1 MATSIDRYY
10 TENFKILT
18 DYNEQNNAPLLNE
31 NIRESI
37 HKVTEEESILDTNNV
52 TADTF
57 SHTPNT
63 QIENENTIFTSKK
76 LDKSDELVDILN
88 YLTINEAKYYESDTA
103 IASDSQGDPTHDP
116 ETVTHNSNRNEKVT
130 HTSNRSFGHKLLSD
144 RTIPVVVTKIDP
156 SIDQRIA
163 TIFVVPQTLL
173 MPVTKEVVMD
183 AACRGAWVN
192 RTPWLVIRNGIN
204 GSTPGNILNSVSV
217 KHAPSPVLIGI
228 VSTLPPCGL
237 SGSLQIANKRQS
249 MSPDLGIN
257 TQKLDAVVDR
267 NFPNDL
273 DYASIFRKVISHKL
287 SDGSSDEIY
296 SRYRVNFAGDVVQTQ
311 TPQFMYLGLLAI
323 NTLDESSVLDTPT
336 NSI

>member
-116 ETVTHNSNRNEKVT
+116 ETVTC
-130 HTSNRSFGHKLLSD
+130 TSN
-144 RTIPVVVTKIDP
+144 
-156 SIDQRIA
+156 
-163 TIFVVPQTLL
+163 
-173 MPVTKEVVMD
+173 
-183 AACRGAWVN
+183 
-192 RTPWLVIRNGIN
+192 
-204 GSTPGNILNSVSV
+204 V
-217 KHAPSPVLIGI
+217 K
-228 VSTLPPCGL
+228 
-237 SGSLQIANKRQS
+237 
-249 MSPDLGIN
+249 
-257 TQKLDAVVDR
+257 
-267 NFPNDL
+267 
-273 DYASIFRKVISHKL
+273 
-287 SDGSSDEIY
+287 
-296 SRYRVNFAGDVVQTQ
+296 
-311 TPQFMYLGLLAI
+311 
-323 NTLDESSVLDTPT
+323 
-336 NSI
+336 